1 MKKKILIPII
11 IIIILFILSGYRWF
25 ITARAAGYLVL
36 SGFVE
41 GTEVVVRSQVA
52 GNITEIN
59 VREGDKVNAKDRI
72 LSINSE
78 KQEIELRSYSAELAS
93 LEIDLERAKEELKL
107 FEEQVERNIGK
118 AQAGLEIANQQLADL
133 ENGYPS
139 EDVTSARQAMELA
152 KENLDFAKSDYD
164 RFKALLDK
172 EVVSTKEFEKVEQ
185 VYKSAEHEYEIRK
198 ENYEKVKRGF
208 DVEKVEQARKNV
220 DIARLT
226 LDDSIS
232 GRQQIAVKQNSIE
245 SMSKKI
251 DSLREKIAL
260 VESRLN
266 DFSVLSPI
274 SGIISEKNIE
284 VGELASPGTP
294 LITVVNPSEK
304 WMRVFIPATSLEL
317 IKLGDELPIRFDAFE
332 GREFKGRVSYI
343 SEEAEFT
350 PKNVQIKEERVK
362 QVYEVRLDIVQ
373 DAEIVKA
380 GMEGDAILKIGS
392 KDSR

>member
-1 MKKKILIPII
+1 MKKKFLIPII
-11 IIIILFILSGYRWF
+11 IVFILLTLSAYRW
-25 ITARAAGYLVL
+25 IVTARAAGYLVL

-133 ENGYPS
+133 ENGYPA

-185 VYKSAEHEYEIRK
+185 VYKAAEHEYEIRK

-226 LDDSIS
+226 LDDSVS
-232 GRQQIAVKQNSIE
+232 GRQQIAVKQSNIE
-245 SMSKKI
+245 SMSKKV

-274 SGIISEKNIE
+274 SGIVSQKNIE

-332 GREFKGRVSYI
+332 DREFKGRVSYI

>member
-1 MKKKILIPII
+1 MNKKILIPII
-11 IIIILFILSGYRWF
+11 IVFILLILSAYKW
-25 ITARAAGYLVL
+25 ILTARASGYLVL

-232 GRQQIAVKQNSIE
+232 GHQQIAVKQNNIE

-251 DSLREKIAL
+251 DSLREKMAL
-260 VESRLN
+260 AESRLN
-266 DFSVLSPI
+266 DFSVISPI
-274 SGIISEKNIE
+274 SGIVSQKNIE
-284 VGELASPGTP
+284 VGELASLGTP

-304 WMRVFIPATSLEL
+304 WMRIFIPATSLEL